1 MKIFL
6 GDLVHKW
13 DKKGVWTFPL
23 NIAFISSYTKKVM
36 KEKHEEMKD
45 KERER
50 ILYIEL
56 FCAKESGQATNDFAA
71 KKIYE
76 SCLAA
81 NK

>member
-1 MKIFL
+1 MNKLFRSLMLIFTL
-6 GDLVHKW
+6 FTNHS
-13 DKKGVWTFPL
+13 
-23 NIAFISSYTKKVM
+23 IAEESTYEKVM

-50 ILYIEL
+50 ILHIEI
-56 FCAKESGQATNDFAA
+56 FCAKEAGQATNDFAA

-76 SCLAA
+76 SCFAA

>member
-1 MKIFL
+1 MNKLLLTLMLIFVL
-6 GDLVHKW
+6 FTNYSVAEE
-13 DKKGVWTFPL
+13 TT
-23 NIAFISSYTKKVM
+23 YEKVM

-50 ILYIEL
+50 ILHIEL

>member
-1 MKIFL
+1 MKKLLPLLFLIF
-6 GDLVHKW
+6 
-13 DKKGVWTFPL
+13 TFFT
-23 NIAFISSYTKKVM
+23 NHSVAEESTYEKVM

-50 ILYIEL
+50 MLHIEIY
-56 FCAKESGQATNDFAA
+56 CAKEAGKATNDFAA